1 MVALQKAAG
10 NSDFVYQR
18 KFPLMHPVNDPIF
31 YALAVPAVL
40 LVGLSKGGFG
50 GSIALLGV
58 PLMSLA
64 ISPVQAAGI
73 MLPILVVMDIVGL
86 FAYRGTYDRAS
97 LIILVPAAVCG
108 ISIGY
113 FTAALV
119 TEAHV
124 RLIVG
129 MVALLFSLDYYFSSA
144 KSKVAKSHSPWK
156 GRFWGTIAGFT
167 SFVSHTGGPPF
178 QMYMLPLRLTPV
190 LFAGTA
196 VVFFAT
202 VNAIKL
208 IPYFLLGQ
216 FDATNLATSAM
227 LLPLAPL
234 ATLAGVKLVRIV
246 KPETFYRITYAMVLI
261 ISFKLIYD
269 GLAAFAG

>member
-1 MVALQKAAG
+1 
-10 NSDFVYQR
+10 
-18 KFPLMHPVNDPIF
+18 MHPISDPLF
-31 YALAVPAVL
+31 YAFAVPAVL

-58 PLMSLA
+58 PLMSLT

-86 FAYRGTYDRAS
+86 LAYRGTYDRSS
-97 LIILVPAAVCG
+97 LIILLPAAACG
-108 ISIGY
+108 IALGY

-129 MVALLFSLDYYFSSA
+129 VVALVFSLDYYFNA
-144 KSKVAKSHSPWK
+144 RKSTEAKSHSPWK
-156 GRFWGTIAGFT
+156 GRFWGAIAGFT

-178 QMYMLPLRLTPV
+178 QMYMLPLRLNPV

-196 VVFFAT
+196 VIFFAT

-208 IPYFLLGQ
+208 VPYFLLGQ

-234 ATLAGVKLVRIV
+234 ATLAGVRLVRIV
-246 KPETFYRITYAMVLI
+246 KPETFYRITYAMVLL
-261 ISFKLIYD
+261 ISLKLIFD
-269 GLAAFAG
+269 GLSAFAG